1 MVLLIVGLVG
11 LLEHTAFA
19 RPNGYDGAVVF
30 KPDDEEPHNLPIW
43 AAGFE
48 QSAAANTGSQ
58 TIVSKEGVRQQ
69 TFGGSTSANLAKDG
83 SSGQLSATNTQ
94 QQSFQSADGQK
105 FQSQNQAQGQSAA
118 FDRNQ
123 QALSNT
129 NTNTNVERDGQ
140 NVREQTSGGAASS
153 LQSQTG
159 ANLASQAQTNSES
172 FKTAGQQGQ
181 RTSGSSQ
188 SQNIG
193 KDGSGSASNANTG
206 SEKIVLDDGTII
218 TKSFGSSSSFQSSGN
233 TQASA
238 NANSMSTLFGGL
250 GVGAMGNRGK

>member
-1 MVLLIVGLVG
+1 MAFCVKLVLLIGLGVA
-11 LLEHTAFA
+11 LA
-19 RPNGYDGAVVF
+19 RPNYDGAVVF
-30 KPDDEEPHNLPIW
+30 KQDDDEQHNLPIW
-43 AAGFE
+43 AAGYE

-69 TFGGSTSANLAKDG
+69 TSGGSQSANLAKDG

-105 FQSQNQAQGQSAA
+105 FQSQNQAQGQSAS

-140 NVREQTSGGAASS
+140 NVREQSSGGAASS

-172 FKTAGQQGQ
+172 FKTADQQGE
-181 RTSGSSQ
+181 RTAGSSQ

-206 SEKIVLDDGTII
+206 SERVVLADGTII
-218 TKSFGSSSSFQSSGN
+218 TKSFGSSSSFQTSGN

-238 NANSMSTLFGGL
+238 SANSMSSLFNGL